1 MLIIKHRI
9 NTLQKLKKLEIN
21 FGAEIDI
28 RSNNNELIISHE
40 PFYRGEKLI
49 TWLSLFRHKFII
61 FNIKEEGIEFELKK
75 LIEKFKIKRY
85 FLLDQSF
92 PFYISNLRIFGRKS
106 SIRISEY
113 EGIEKAVKL
122 RQFTRWLWLDHFSD
136 FPLTST
142 NIKKL
147 KLLNFKFCVVSPE
160 LVNLSNI
167 SKKINLIK
175 NRFEEADV
183 NIDAV
188 CTKTPDYWTQK

>member
-1 MLIIKHRI
+1 M
-9 NTLQKLKKLEIN
+9 
-21 FGAEIDI
+21 
-28 RSNNNELIISHE
+28 
-40 PFYRGEKLI
+40 
-49 TWLSLFRHKFII
+49 
-61 FNIKEEGIEFELKK
+61 
-75 LIEKFKIKRY
+75 
-85 FLLDQSF
+85 
-92 PFYISNLRIFGRKS
+92 
-106 SIRISEY
+106 
-113 EGIEKAVKL
+113 

-188 CTKTPDYWTQK
+188 CTKTPDYWT